1 MKTISEEYLNEIDLN
16 IKTCFIIDLVLFI
29 MIICIIIWLNH
40 TYDIVKNNES
50 IINSKLD
57 TNISNSLI
65 LEKANKSI
73 NLSEQNKARIL
84 KLQYKNEINKAEN
97 ILFNNDLYRWK
108 TYTLLDINEKY
119 ADFWIRSW
127 EYDSIDI
134 RVWLDN
140 GNIEILN

>member
-57 TNISNSLI
+57 TNISNRMLYQEVMIHSL
-65 LEKANKSI
+65 L
-73 NLSEQNKARIL
+73 
-84 KLQYKNEINKAEN
+84 
-97 ILFNNDLYRWK
+97 
-108 TYTLLDINEKY
+108 
-119 ADFWIRSW
+119 
-127 EYDSIDI
+127 
-134 RVWLDN
+134 V
-140 GNIEILN
+140 